1 MTFQNGHQQLCG
13 VSGYTNECF
22 NDIKCVVQKCV
33 LPIRT
38 DVVCVCTC
46 AAPPCCGAVNPAAG
60 SFPGCCAP
68 VAPAVGCF
76 PVSEL
81 HTPSCSAP
89 VWPSAW
95 PGSPGAS
102 HSPSACLEEI
112 KVVNLV
118 KYVIPR
124 DKGKIFRVL
133 QISINKDKKRNQHP
147 FLSSSFFLTENH
159 VIFNQT

>member
-1 MTFQNGHQQLCG
+1 MAISSYVECQVTQMSALMTLSVWCRNVCSPSGLMLCM
-13 VSGYTNECF
+13 
-22 NDIKCVVQKCV
+22 
-33 LPIRT
+33 
-38 DVVCVCTC
+38 CVCTC

-68 VAPAVGCF
+68 VAPAVGCI
-76 PVSEL
+76 PASEL

-102 HSPSACLEEI
+102 HSPSACLEEL

-118 KYVIPR
+118 KYVIPG
-124 DKGKIFRVL
+124 DNGKIFRVL
-133 QISINKDKKRNQHP
+133 
-147 FLSSSFFLTENH
+147 
-159 VIFNQT
+159 